1 MFEKLLTSIGIES
14 LKIDTVL
21 KTQQVHSNGI
31 LDGSVVIESG
41 ASEQTINQI
50 ELTLIERYD
59 NPDERSQF
67 PILDNELQTFTLHV
81 DRSICKNTKEIEHF
95 HFNIDELEFKTN
107 PNKLILKTHAYLSH
121 SVDAYDEDEIRLID

>member
-14 LKIDTVL
+14 LEINTVL
-21 KTQQVHSNGI
+21 KTEQVHSNGI

-41 ASEQTINQI
+41 VSEQTINQI

-81 DRSICKNTKEIEHF
+81 DRSISENTKEIEHF
-95 HFNIDELEFKTN
+95 QFNIDELEFKTN

>member
-14 LKIDTVL
+14 LEINTVL
-21 KTQQVHSNGI
+21 KTQQVHSNGV

-59 NPDERSQF
+59 NPDKRSQ
-67 PILDNELQTFTLHV
+67 
-81 DRSICKNTKEIEHF
+81 
-95 HFNIDELEFKTN
+95 
-107 PNKLILKTHAYLSH
+107 
-121 SVDAYDEDEIRLID
+121 